1 MASGDSAGKRPVRQ
15 RDRET
20 GLTIRDALGL
30 ASGNL
35 VANPLRTIL
44 TLLGIVI
51 GISAI
56 IIVIA
61 VINGLNRYIEQKINN
76 FGRDVFVVSRIG
88 IITNRQKLLEAQK
101 HNRKLKRQDSEALRK
116 RCRSCSKIG
125 SETHASTD
133 VKKGSQE
140 ILGANIGGVSPEI
153 IEIEPYEIALG
164 RNISY
169 QETAAAARVAFVGQ
183 DVVATFFRGGSPLGK
198 RISLRGLPFV
208 IIGVAKRRGS
218 VFGFSRDKFVKIPIT
233 THARLF
239 GSRRSVN
246 ISVKSRAGYPVEECV
261 DEVRM
266 ILRARHHLGYHD
278 EDDFG
283 MVTSDGVN
291 ALWSSLTRII
301 FSVALF
307 VVGIS
312 LVVGG
317 IVIMNIMLVSVIER
331 TREIGVRKAIGA
343 THRDVIVQFLTE
355 SILLCLAGG
364 VIGILIAFLFCQT
377 LSTLTDFPAE
387 LPLFAPVLAFLLSTA
402 VGLFFGVHPAKRAAM
417 LNPIEALRA
426 E

>member
-1 MASGDSAGKRPVRQ
+1 MEPGDRFMRKRP
-15 RDRET
+15 EEK
-20 GLTIRDALGL
+20 GMALGDALRL
-30 ASGNL
+30 AAENL
-35 VANPLRTIL
+35 LANPLRTIL

-88 IITNRQKLLEAQK
+88 IITNRQKLLEARK
-101 HNRKLKRQDSEALRK
+101 HNRKLRRQDSEALLR
-116 RCRSCSKIG
+116 RCKSCSRIG
-125 SETHASTD
+125 SETHANAD
-133 VKKGSQE
+133 VKAGSQE
-140 ILGANIGGVSPEI
+140 ILDANIGGVSPEI

-164 RNISY
+164 RNITY
-169 QETAAAARVAFVGQ
+169 QETNAAARVAFVGQ
-183 DVVATFFRGGSPLGK
+183 DVVETLLGGGSPIGK
-198 RISLRGLPFV
+198 RISLRGLPFEV
-208 IIGVAKRRGS
+208 VGVAKRRGS

-233 THARLF
+233 THAKLF

-246 ISVKSRAGYPVEECV
+246 ISVKARAGYPVEETV

-331 TREIGVRKAIGA
+331 TREIGVRKAVGA
-343 THRDVIVQFLTE
+343 THRDVVLQFLAE
-355 SILLCLAGG
+355 SVLLCLAGG
-364 VIGILIAFLFCQT
+364 AVGILIAFLFCKT
-377 LSTLTDFPAE
+377 LSTLTDFPAQ
-387 LPLFAPVLAFLLSTA
+387 LPLTAPLLAFLLSTA

-417 LNPIEALRA
+417 LNPIEALRS